1 MFLIRVLIIGDTG
14 VGKTSLLVR
23 FNEGTFTLNQK
34 TTIGV
39 DYKAKEVVISR
50 RESSTSPAAED
61 DEVAQVGS
69 TSMTEATSPTKAPDH
84 VKLQIWDTAGQ
95 ERFRSMTAAFY
106 NKAQGVVLA
115 FDVSQR
121 DTFQSLSTWIADVG
135 RDAPAGCVVV
145 LCANKVD
152 IDESLW
158 QVRREEF
165 TALAKQHGFPLFEAS
180 GKTGAKVND
189 MFIELGR
196 VILERN
202 RSELQ
207 EVGALEPSPSTPG
220 GNIVLTGSPVSE
232 SKKKKSRPQAWCSL

>member
-50 RESSTSPAAED
+50 RESSTSSASED
-61 DEVAQVGS
+61 EEVAEAGS
-69 TSMTEATSPTKAPDH
+69 TTVAASPTKADH

-232 SKKKKSRPQAWCSL
+232 SKKKRSKPSGAWCSLL